1 MTMVKMY
8 NKTPSELLKIED
20 EYVAYCL
27 DEVMTEFIYRI
38 ENGEKPR
45 FVNTNKDRKDN
56 PGLKMLLG

>member
-1 MTMVKMY
+1 MVKMY
-8 NKTPSELLKIED
+8 HKTPSELLKIED

-45 FVNTNKDRKDN
+45 FVNTSKDRKDN

>member
-1 MTMVKMY
+1 MY
-8 NKTPSELLKIED
+8 HKAPSEILKIND

-45 FVNTNKDRKDN
+45 FESRNKDRKDN